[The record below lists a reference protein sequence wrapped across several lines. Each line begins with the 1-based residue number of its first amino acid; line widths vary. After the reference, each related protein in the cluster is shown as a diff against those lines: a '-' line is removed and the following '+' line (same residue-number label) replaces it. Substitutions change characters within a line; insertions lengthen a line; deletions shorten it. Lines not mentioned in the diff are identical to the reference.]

1 MYIEQ
6 LKDFLTGIIMETDR
20 KKTYIA
26 QARLPVERVSPESNG
41 RLLPAP
47 RLPDLPPHQDA
58 PPRAPPS
65 PPPSPRL
72 ERLAQAHTIRANEEV
87 F

>member
-41 RLLPAP
+41 RLLLAP

-58 PPRAPPS
+58 PPALLPLLLLASKGLLRRIP
-65 PPPSPRL
+65 L
-72 ERLAQAHTIRANEEV
+72 ELMKRYFRH
-87 F
+87 

>member
-1 MYIEQ
+1 MYTEQ
-6 LKDFLTGIIMETDR
+6 LKDFLTCIILETDR

-41 RLLPAP
+41 RLLLAP

-58 PPRAPPS
+58 PPRAP